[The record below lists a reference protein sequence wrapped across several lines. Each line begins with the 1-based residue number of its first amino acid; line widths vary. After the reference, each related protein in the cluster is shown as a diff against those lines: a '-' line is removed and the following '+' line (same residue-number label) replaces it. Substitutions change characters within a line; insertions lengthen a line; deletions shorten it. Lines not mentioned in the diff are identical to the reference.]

1 MVPSC
6 PDPTTH
12 QHLPQLTNLKKQPF
26 LWQTPSAGLNCSTST
41 SATPKQSSGGNP
53 ASSTSPSQ
61 EGTHR
66 KVQHSLRAQCGEQNL
81 CRVDGTVRQPSI
93 LLPLATTPPNNS
105 VGGGK
110 AKTDSSKIYLS
121 PQRKNYAY
129 FWKIIRTATMFCC
142 SINRNI
148 KFHIKIIRNSIWHQ
162 MAFRKSGALVRKC
175 LWMLPK

>member
-1 MVPSC
+1 MELNCCSYEGTQLKLLNVLYFLGPVGFGIHPSTHRIGGWKGRGQFWCAKFFFVISCRKQRETALQVVPSC

-81 CRVDGTVRQPSI
+81 CRVDGTV
-93 LLPLATTPPNNS
+93 
-105 VGGGK
+105 
-110 AKTDSSKIYLS
+110 
-121 PQRKNYAY
+121 
-129 FWKIIRTATMFCC
+129 
-142 SINRNI
+142 
-148 KFHIKIIRNSIWHQ
+148 
-162 MAFRKSGALVRKC
+162 
-175 LWMLPK
+175 